1 MARKAPNTS
10 PSAVVQYDNADAPPA
25 YVESVQGMLTPQGAL
40 HLSFFSEYLKHR
52 AEIPARVLPR
62 STDSG
67 EKGVEVSPG
76 DPFGFDGEEICVV
89 RRVEA
94 NLIMT
99 EEAVRR
105 LLPWLQTKLNEMEQ
119 FRERKKSAKTS
130 SGGGT
135 P

>member
-1 MARKAPNTS
+1 MARKATGTG
-10 PSAVVQYDNADAPPA
+10 PSAVVQYENADAPPA

-52 AEIPARVLPR
+52 AELPAKVHPR
-62 STDSG
+62 IDSG
-67 EKGVEVSPG
+67 GKGLEVLPG
-76 DPFGFDGEEICVV
+76 DPFGFDGKEICLV

-99 EEAVRR
+99 DEAVRR
-105 LLPWLQTKLNEMEQ
+105 LLPWLQTKLNEMER
-119 FRERKKSAKTS
+119 FREGKESAKAP